1 MPARPL
7 NVGPL
12 AGMENDSRQDRI
24 DRVAAPF
31 HFRCSGRSWNSA
43 YMVTIRPRNQRYGCA
58 IRILA
63 TPDYSR
69 VFIADGELSG
79 EFHEADDVEKEALAE
94 RFGLEQLR
102 PRPSGHAC

>member
-1 MPARPL
+1 MGNEL
-7 NVGPL
+7 HH
-12 AGMENDSRQDRI
+12 
-24 DRVAAPF
+24 DRVGSPGARF
-31 HFRCSGRSWNSA
+31 HFRCGGRSWNFDEII
-43 YMVTIRPRNQRYGCA
+43 TIRPRNQRYGCA

-69 VFIADGELSG
+69 VFVTHDEYAD

-102 PRPSGHAC
+102 PRPAGQRS